1 MKDSL
6 MPPIYKLV
14 AARHGRFFVN
24 SNDTYVGNSMQ
35 HYGEWS
41 EPEIA
46 LFEQVVKPGDT
57 VLEAGANMGSHT
69 VWLSRHVGQEGAVYA
84 FEPARHTF
92 QLLCANLVAND
103 CLNVTALQQ
112 ALGAQEQDLDF
123 PLLDPRQP
131 WNFGGAS
138 MKKQW
143 TTAYER
149 VKATTV
155 DDLATG
161 RLDFVKAD
169 VEGFELE
176 LLAGA
181 ARSIAQ
187 HRPVVY
193 LEINTAEVRDGA
205 VRLLEQQGYSCWY
218 YVTPMYSPDNW
229 LGNPNDIFNDYSFD
243 MLCVPADRFEVSG
256 LSRAT
261 VGDDVVSYLPN
272 QIKWATQAW
281 QHARI
286 VRLS

>member
-46 LFEQVVKPGDT
+46 LFEQVVSPGDT

-112 ALGAQEQDLDF
+112 ALGAQEQDLDVT
-123 PLLDPRQP
+123 LLEPRQP

-155 DDLATG
+155 DDLERVGLISSRRTSKG
-161 RLDFVKAD
+161 SSSNCWPVPR
-169 VEGFELE
+169 
-176 LLAGA
+176 A
-181 ARSIAQ
+181 ASRSIDLLSIWKSTQPKCVTAQ
-187 HRPVVY
+187 SACWS
-193 LEINTAEVRDGA
+193 NTATAAG
-205 VRLLEQQGYSCWY
+205 
-218 YVTPMYSPDNW
+218 T
-229 LGNPNDIFNDYSFD
+229 
-243 MLCVPADRFEVSG
+243 
-256 LSRAT
+256 T
-261 VGDDVVSYLPN
+261 
-272 QIKWATQAW
+272 
-281 QHARI
+281 
-286 VRLS
+286 